1 MTPLQQKL
9 LIAFESDDTALVDT
23 SATGG
28 TTNFYTLFDYQ
39 NTKEYLWS
47 KQATMLNIVLEN
59 MDVNRDEST
68 GCLLY
73 SEGSNPGT
81 IWYDLLFI
89 NMTDGALIK
98 YIYASSA
105 DFSALNHA
113 VLFFYNSKVYFLMY
127 ETSTSNI
134 GFHIWNEAIIA
145 TWTYSGSF

>member
-73 SEGSNPGT
+73 
-81 IWYDLLFI
+81 
-89 NMTDGALIK
+89 
-98 YIYASSA
+98 
-105 DFSALNHA
+105 
-113 VLFFYNSKVYFLMY
+113 
-127 ETSTSNI
+127 
-134 GFHIWNEAIIA
+134 
-145 TWTYSGSF
+145 